1 MGSLDSDIASQ
12 SRAGADGKAGK
23 WRSAESAAMPC
34 ALPVPVYC
42 YGAFVEEPR

>member
-12 SRAGADGKAGK
+12 SRAGADGKVG
-23 WRSAESAAMPC
+23 RGGSEESAVMPC

-42 YGAFVEEPR
+42 YGAFVAGPR